1 MTKPYPAL
9 CKDCKW
15 SVPDGDRSWT
25 LLCTNPIIN
34 ANDPW
39 ALTKSEDQ
47 IFGSSTRDER
57 SRNHIFAKCGTK
69 GKLWEAK

>member
-1 MTKPYPAL
+1 MKKPYPAL

-15 SVPDGDRSWT
+15 SITDGNHHWNI
-25 LLCTNPIIN
+25 LCTNPVVN

-39 ALTKSEDQ
+39 ALTKDEIQ
-47 IFGSSTRDER
+47 THGSSAREER
-57 SRNHIFAKCGTK
+57 SKRGLFTRCGIK